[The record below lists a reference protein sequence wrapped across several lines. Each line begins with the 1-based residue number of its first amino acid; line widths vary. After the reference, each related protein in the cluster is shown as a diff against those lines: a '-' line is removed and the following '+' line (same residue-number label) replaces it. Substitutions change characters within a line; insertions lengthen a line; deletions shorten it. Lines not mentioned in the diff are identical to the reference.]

1 MLTIK
6 NLTKHFDNRTII
18 DHLNL
23 EIPDGKILTIVGP
36 SGGGK
41 TTLLR
46 CLAGLETIDSGELLL
61 DGVPFNPAEILL
73 NGVDI
78 RKYDYD
84 EYMSIFSIV
93 FQDFQLFPHLSVL
106 ENITLAPTLVLK
118 EEKAKSQQEALELLE
133 KLGLAGKEK
142 LYPYQLSGGQ
152 KQRVALA
159 RALAMK
165 PKVLG
170 YDEPT
175 SALDPALRQQ
185 VEEVI
190 LDLRKQGMTQ
200 IVVTHDMAFA
210 EKIADNLLTVA
221 PVQ

>member
-1 MLTIK
+1 M
-6 NLTKHFDNRTII
+6 
-18 DHLNL
+18 
-23 EIPDGKILTIVGP
+23 VG
-36 SGGGK
+36 
-41 TTLLR
+41 
-46 CLAGLETIDSGELLL
+46 
-61 DGVPFNPAEILL
+61 V
-73 NGVDI
+73 
-78 RKYDYD
+78 
-84 EYMSIFSIV
+84 V

-175 SALDPALRQQ
+175 SALIQLYANKWKKL
-185 VEEVI
+185 
-190 LDLRKQGMTQ
+190 
-200 IVVTHDMAFA
+200 F
-210 EKIADNLLTVA
+210 
-221 PVQ
+221 

>member
-46 CLAGLETIDSGELLL
+46 CLTGLETIDSGELLL
-61 DGVPFNPAEILL
+61 DGVPFNPAEMD
-73 NGVDI
+73 NADQVVGV
-78 RKYDYD
+78 
-84 EYMSIFSIV
+84 V

-175 SALDPALRQQ
+175 SALDSALRQQ

>member
-61 DGVPFNPAEILL
+61 DGVPFNPAEMD
-73 NGVDI
+73 NADQVVGV
-78 RKYDYD
+78 
-84 EYMSIFSIV
+84 V

-175 SALDPALRQQ
+175 SALDPDLRQQ

>member
-1 MLTIK
+1 
-6 NLTKHFDNRTII
+6 
-18 DHLNL
+18 
-23 EIPDGKILTIVGP
+23 
-36 SGGGK
+36 GK

-61 DGVPFNPAEILL
+61 DGVPFNPAEMD
-73 NGVDI
+73 NADQVVGV
-78 RKYDYD
+78 
-84 EYMSIFSIV
+84 V

-159 RALAMK
+159 
-165 PKVLG
+165 
-170 YDEPT
+170 
-175 SALDPALRQQ
+175 
-185 VEEVI
+185 
-190 LDLRKQGMTQ
+190 
-200 IVVTHDMAFA
+200 
-210 EKIADNLLTVA
+210 
-221 PVQ
+221 

>member
-23 EIPDGKILTIVGP
+23 EILEGKILTIVGP

-61 DGVPFNPAEILL
+61 DGVPFNPAEMD
-73 NGVDI
+73 NADQVVGV
-78 RKYDYD
+78 
-84 EYMSIFSIV
+84 V

-175 SALDPALRQQ
+175 SALDPSLRQQ

>member
-1 MLTIK
+1 V
-6 NLTKHFDNRTII
+6 
-18 DHLNL
+18 
-23 EIPDGKILTIVGP
+23 VG
-36 SGGGK
+36 
-41 TTLLR
+41 
-46 CLAGLETIDSGELLL
+46 
-61 DGVPFNPAEILL
+61 V
-73 NGVDI
+73 
-78 RKYDYD
+78 
-84 EYMSIFSIV
+84 V

-170 YDEPT
+170 Y
-175 SALDPALRQQ
+175 
-185 VEEVI
+185 
-190 LDLRKQGMTQ
+190 
-200 IVVTHDMAFA
+200 
-210 EKIADNLLTVA
+210 
-221 PVQ
+221 

>member
-61 DGVPFNPAEILL
+61 DGVPFNPAEMD
-73 NGVDI
+73 NADQVVGV
-78 RKYDYD
+78 
-84 EYMSIFSIV
+84 V

-170 YDEPT
+170 SDEPT